1 MGDFITPLLLTEYEP
16 CHTTKPYPTGIIIPF
31 FNDYYGE
38 ALHGLANG
46 LRSTLPVVP
55 LY

>member
-16 CHTTKPYPTGIIIPF
+16 RHTIKSYPTDTISPIL
-31 FNDYYGE
+31 NNYYGE

-46 LRSTLPVVP
+46 LRSALPVVFSC
-55 LY
+55 